1 MAKEL
6 PYFQFEPAEYLTK
19 DISFCSLSAQGLFI
33 NICCFYWQ
41 RQCVLTKDQFL
52 RRFNYLAE
60 FEELIKEGVIDIQ
73 RESIIIKFL
82 DSQYLKATEKSSAN
96 SANGSKGGR
105 PKKQNESEIKADKK
119 QNESEI
125 KGIREDKIIEYEI
138 KKDDNKQER
147 EESTHETFKPTV
159 IFTSPEIENQEQ
171 RKVAPKESENEIV
184 VYPIE
189 EIKIRLSE
197 WEYELIENSCKVLK
211 ITVEEYKAGVDLF
224 LYQQGDE
231 GMKKDYTDVKK
242 HFRAWLKNNITN
254 IHKSINN
261 QNNSNGKPQKIG
273 GIDIETLKRN
283 HATIEEFKRKEQD
296 SGNNDW

>member
-1 MAKEL
+1 MNNPK
-6 PYFQFEPAEYLTK
+6 K
-19 DISFCSLSAQGLFI
+19 SFILHLDSL
-33 NICCFYWQ
+33 
-41 RQCVLTKDQFL
+41 CVLDEMTLEQKGILFDAIYNFQLGVDVELDFSMKMAFAPFRNQFI
-52 RRFNYLAE
+52 RDN
-60 FEELIKEGVIDIQ
+60 
-73 RESIIIKFL
+73 
-82 DSQYLKATEKSSAN
+82 EKYTQFIERQTN
-96 SANGSKGGR
+96 NGKKGGR
-105 PKKQNESEIKADKK
+105 KVETQANPENPSLPKEAKPTLNDSVSDSDNVKEKENDNESESVKK
-119 QNESEI
+119 
-125 KGIREDKIIEYEI
+125 
-138 KKDDNKQER
+138 
-147 EESTHETFKPTV
+147 ESTHETFKPTV

-211 ITVEEYKAGVDLF
+211 ISREEYKAGVDLF

-283 HATIEEFKRKEQD
+283 RATIEEIKRKGQD